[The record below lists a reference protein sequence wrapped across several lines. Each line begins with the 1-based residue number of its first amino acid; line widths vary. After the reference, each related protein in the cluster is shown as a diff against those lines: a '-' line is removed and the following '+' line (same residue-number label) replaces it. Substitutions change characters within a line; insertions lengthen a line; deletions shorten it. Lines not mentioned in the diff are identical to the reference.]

1 MATIN
6 QTAYDKLKQGWKT
19 DMQIKSAIINKYW
32 ADSSEAKTF
41 DWLLQSKL
49 AVNQPIVAT
58 TQKPTITP
66 IVATTQKPTI
76 TPVAP
81 TIPKATSTPAEPI
94 KSTTPIVSTTPK
106 TTTTPVWQTQIDN
119 ALKTW
124 SIADVRNQLKWK
136 VTQDQFNKI
145 DSYLVSKIPKV
156 EMPVNNKLLSETEL
170 QKKRDIVNKAIQD
183 KKTNATSNVNNS
195 VFNMTAD
202 QQLETKW
209 KELERF
215 RNVETSK
222 IDNDYKQFSNV
233 LKTNNQAIL
242 WLYWVKPDWTV
253 DFENQNWLAFQID
266 KRKKDFD
273 ELKNKE
279 FSKLKSLKYQSIWWQ
294 IRAAAAS
301 RWVDLS
307 KVPFEQIVALS
318 DQVWQS
324 KITEVYNAKEKMIN
338 DIQTYSDNAENQIN
352 LLREKWLV
360 STNEANKNI
369 ETLRQSAEAQKL
381 TINKEYVNS
390 MLWLAEWKLN
400 DTETKKAS
408 TLNSI
413 TTLWTSLWLSGTS
426 LWLLNSYIWKYK
438 TPQEAYQAIFKD
450 LSNTSSELYKSLKT
464 QEQAAIA
471 QQAFKNQLEELKA
484 TKSWSSSS
492 FKPTENQWKMLSLL
506 WLTSD
511 NITDMNQYL
520 RLQTAVMALDVEWVK
535 NITWV
540 AIPKKQLEDSV
551 KFLYWWIQP
560 ISETISNQPT
570 QSNDILTQQEMID
583 TLKINKAPEL
593 WTQEEINQVV
603 EAKKKSSV

>member
-19 DMQIKSAIINKYW
+19 DMQIKSAVINKYW

-49 AVNQPIVAT
+49 AVNQ
-58 TQKPTITP
+58 P

-279 FSKLKSLKYQSIWWQ
+279 FSKLKSLKYQAIWWQ

-381 TINKEYVNS
+381 TVNKEYVNS

-400 DTETKKAS
+400 DTEAKKAS

-450 LSNTSSELYKSLKT
+450 LSNTNSELYKSLKT
-464 QEQAAIA
+464 QEQAVIA
-471 QQAFKNQLEELKA
+471 QQTFKNQLEELKSTNSWESSTDW
-484 TKSWSSSS
+484 TKLTWISPALMIAADQNNWLQWWLSWIRTVEQLDTYLRALQSSNLPLWN
-492 FKPTENQWKMLSLL
+492 KVVKDL
-506 WLTSD
+506 WLWDKLSVTTVGDQINSTQTD
-511 NITDMNQYL
+511 NT
-520 RLQTAVMALDVEWVK
+520 
-535 NITWV
+535 
-540 AIPKKQLEDSV
+540 
-551 KFLYWWIQP
+551 
-560 ISETISNQPT
+560 PT
-570 QSNDILTQQEMID
+570 QQDMVDFDKMSKQD
-583 TLKINKAPEL
+583 
-593 WTQEEINQVV
+593 WTQEEINQVI

>member
-19 DMQIKSAIINKYW
+19 DMQIKTAIINKYW

-49 AVNQPIVAT
+49 AVNQPMVAT
-58 TQKPTITP
+58 AQKPTP
-66 IVATTQKPTI
+66 A
-76 TPVAP
+76 PVTP
-81 TIPKATSTPAEPI
+81 TIPKTTPATLAEPI
-94 KSTTPIVSTTPK
+94 KSATPIVS
-106 TTTTPVWQTQIDN
+106 TTPVWQTQIDN

-145 DSYLVSKIPKV
+145 DSYLVSKIPKI
-156 EMPVNNKLLSETEL
+156 ETPVNNKLLSETEL
-170 QKKRDIVNKAIQD
+170 QKKRDIVNKTIQD
-183 KKTNATSNVNNS
+183 KKTNATSNINNS

-202 QQLETKW
+202 QQLKTKW

-222 IDNDYKQFSNV
+222 IDNDYNSFKNV

-266 KRKKDFD
+266 KRRKDFD

-279 FSKLKSLKYQSIWWQ
+279 FSKLKSLKYQAIWWQ

-307 KVPFEQIVALS
+307 KVSFEQLVALS

-369 ETLRQSAEAQKL
+369 ETLRQSADAQKL
-381 TINKEYVNS
+381 TVNKEYVNS

-400 DTETKKAS
+400 DTEAKKAS

-450 LSNTSSELYKSLKT
+450 LSNTNSELYKSLKT

-484 TKSWSSSS
+484 TKSWSSSTTWTKLS
-492 FKPTENQWKMLSLL
+492 STLEPKISVAAINNWLWDLTYIKTNEQLYLYLDALSKWNAELYKKVIKDLWFEWTPTTIENQI
-506 WLTSD
+506 
-511 NITDMNQYL
+511 NN
-520 RLQTAVMALDVEWVK
+520 
-535 NITWV
+535 
-540 AIPKKQLEDSV
+540 
-551 KFLYWWIQP
+551 
-560 ISETISNQPT
+560 T
-570 QSNDILTQQEMID
+570 QSNDIPTQQEMID
-583 TLKINKAPEL
+583 TLKISKTPEL
-593 WTQEEINQVV
+593 WTQEEINQVI
-603 EAKKKSSV
+603 EAKKKAQSSN